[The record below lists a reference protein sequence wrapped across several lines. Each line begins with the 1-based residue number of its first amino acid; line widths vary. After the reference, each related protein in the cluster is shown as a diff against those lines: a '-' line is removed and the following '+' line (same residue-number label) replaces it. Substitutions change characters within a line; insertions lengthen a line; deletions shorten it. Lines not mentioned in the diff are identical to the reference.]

1 MNASAYL
8 QFHGQCEE
16 AFAFYAK
23 TFGGEV
29 MALLRWSDM
38 PGGAMPAGAVP
49 PELARKIMHGEI
61 RIGAATLMGA
71 DPPPER
77 YSKPAGFG
85 VTLAVESGA
94 DADRIFTAL
103 CDGGSVTMPIGETF
117 FAHRFGMVTDRYGI
131 PWLIVHRKS

>member
-8 QFHGQCEE
+8 HFRGQCEE

-29 MALLRWSDM
+29 IALLRWSEM
-38 PGGAMPAGAVP
+38 PGGAMPAGSVS
-49 PELARKIMHGEI
+49 PELAQKIMHGEI
-61 RIGAATLMGA
+61 RIGAATLMGS
-71 DPPPER
+71 DPTPEH
-77 YSKPAGFG
+77 YTKPAGFG
-85 VTLAVESGA
+85 LALAVDSGA
-94 DADRIFTAL
+94 EADRVFTAL
-103 CDGGSVTMPIGETF
+103 CEGGSVTMPIGETF

>member
-8 QFHGQCEE
+8 HFRGQCEE

-29 MALLRWSDM
+29 TVLMRWSNM
-38 PGGAMPAGAVP
+38 PDGTMPAGSVAA
-49 PELARKIMHGEI
+49 ELARKVMHSEI

-77 YSKPAGFG
+77 YTKPAGFG
-85 VTLAVESGA
+85 VTLAVESDA
-94 DADRIFTAL
+94 EADRIFTAL
-103 CDGGSVTMPIGETF
+103 GDGGSVTMPIGETF
-117 FAHRFGMVTDRYGI
+117 FAHRFGMVSDRYGI
-131 PWLIVHRKS
+131 PWLIVHPKS

>member
-1 MNASAYL
+1 MNTSVYL

-23 TFGGEV
+23 IFGGEV
-29 MALLRWSDM
+29 TAVLRWSDM
-38 PGGAMPAGAVP
+38 PGGAMPAGAVA
-49 PELARKIMHGEI
+49 PELARKIMHSEI
-61 RIGAATLMGA
+61 RIGATTLMGA

-85 VTLAVESGA
+85 VALAVESGA

-117 FAHRFGMVTDRYGI
+117 FAHRFGTVTDRYGI